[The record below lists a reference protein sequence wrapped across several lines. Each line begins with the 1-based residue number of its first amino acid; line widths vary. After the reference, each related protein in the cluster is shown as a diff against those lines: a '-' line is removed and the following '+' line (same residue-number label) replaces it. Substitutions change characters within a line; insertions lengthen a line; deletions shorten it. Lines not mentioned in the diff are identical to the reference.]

1 VNTESWNTGLSAPGG
16 LLARERERRGWGVAD
31 TAERLHLE
39 PRVVEAIEAN
49 QFGKLGPAV
58 FAKGHLKQ
66 YALLLGLPVEQVLD
80 AYRQWVSAT
89 SPPAQPTEESLRT
102 CLPMSSR
109 GPTAATGDDTGT
121 PFPSMAPVSMSAA
134 RWARFPG
141 WALSAIVG
149 SLLLMIALGVL
160 LWLKPWSRVTAQLA
174 GDSQGAGL
182 AATLEQP
189 PTPLVPIMDQPSSGA
204 LPAVSGAALATTD
217 TMPPVSA
224 HVPPVS
230 APVSTAPA
238 AAKIPSIDAQAP
250 GAGRLRL
257 RLSFTS
263 DSWVEV
269 RDASGA
275 MVFRGKGAAN
285 SVRVMSGPAP
295 LQVYLGSV
303 SGVQLEIDRQAVVIG
318 PQFVRGD
325 VARFEAGAD
334 GVLRRVPRP

>member
-1 VNTESWNTGLSAPGG
+1 MSAGSGNPGSSAPGG
-16 LLARERERRGWGVAD
+16 LLAQERDRRGWSVAD

-49 QFGKLGPAV
+49 QFEKLGPAV

-66 YALLLGLPVEQVLD
+66 YALLLGLPVDQMLD
-80 AYRQWVSAT
+80 AYRQSQSMATPSAT
-89 SPPAQPTEESLRT
+89 PAEESLRT
-102 CLPMSSR
+102 SLPMSSR
-109 GPTAATGDDTGT
+109 GPAAAAGDDTGT

-160 LWLKPWSRVTAQLA
+160 IWLKPWNRVAPQLA

-189 PTPLVPIMDQPSSGA
+189 PTPLVPIIDQPASGA
-204 LPAVSGAALATTD
+204 LPAVSGEALSTPGTVPALSG
-217 TMPPVSA
+217 SA
-224 HVPPVS
+224 
-230 APVSTAPA
+230 STALPA
-238 AAKIPSIDAQAP
+238 TKGPSGDAQAAD
-250 GAGRLRL
+250 AGRLRL

-275 MVFRGKGAAN
+275 TVFRGKGAAN
-285 SVRVMSGPAP
+285 SVRVMSGSAP
-295 LQVYLGSV
+295 LQVYLGAV
-303 SGVQLEIDRQAVVIG
+303 SGVQLEINRQAVVIG

>member
-102 CLPMSSR
+102 SLPMSSR

-160 LWLKPWSRVTAQLA
+160 LWLKPWSRVSAQLA

-204 LPAVSGAALATTD
+204 LPAVSGGVLATTG
-217 TMPPVSA
+217 TM
-224 HVPPVS
+224 PPVS
-230 APVSTAPA
+230 APVSAAPA
-238 AAKIPSIDAQAP
+238 AAREPSTDVQAP
-250 GAGRLRL
+250 GTGRLRL

-285 SVRVMSGPAP
+285 SVRMMSGSAP
-295 LQVYLGSV
+295 LQVYLGAV
-303 SGVQLEIDRQAVVIG
+303 SGVQLEINRQAVVIG